1 MRVLKNER
9 LEKEVLLTLSKSDL
23 ERDVLTELL
32 SQSHQVKKHG
42 FRSGKIPPSLLFQER
57 GQQAIDAVVHKAVLN
72 AADEII
78 GDKPLGAPLG
88 YQIENPFTGSSL
100 SDLVDLDIKV
110 HAVFAPEMD
119 DIVWKDVHLD
129 RCIPVPTEEEVNV
142 SMAERAGRVMTSVAL
157 DEKRPAAIGDTLVY
171 TMTYTHKDGTI
182 KEMGGSFQLGSN
194 TLPEEFEKTLEGITE
209 GHVVSEGIKVPG
221 DFPDKSLAGKKVN
234 FKINFREI
242 RQTVPHQA
250 DEEFAKSQG
259 FETLDALREVVR
271 KSLVDSGEVLSGMIL
286 RDSLKKKLGTFQA
299 FDVPASWM
307 ESALSALKRD
317 AERKA
322 LGSAPSGDAT
332 DGDSVGSS
340 NTMDSV
346 QDSVLA
352 EKALAR
358 VRANCVIQ
366 KVVRDQRFSVSD
378 GELFAYAKAMAQSE
392 GRSIDE
398 VVGFLRR
405 NKNVVD
411 RISSEIQERKALDW
425 MSGQCT
431 IEDKEVSFDGL
442 KSLFGAAEDSI

>member
-9 LEKEVLLTLSKSDL
+9 LEKEVLLTLSKSEL

-42 FRSGKIPPSLLFQER
+42 FRSGKVPPSLLFQER

-100 SDLVDLDIKV
+100 NDLVDLDIKV
-110 HAVFAPEMD
+110 HAVFAPEID
-119 DIVWKDVHLD
+119 DIAWKDVHLD
-129 RCIPVPTEEEVNV
+129 RCIPVPTEQEIDASV
-142 SMAERAGRVMTSVAL
+142 AERAGRVMTSVAL
-157 DEKRPAAIGDTLVY
+157 IEKRPAAIGDTLVY
-171 TMTYTHKDGTI
+171 TMTYTHKDGTV
-182 KEMGGSFQLGSN
+182 KEMEGSFQLGSN

-209 GHVVSEGIKVPG
+209 GHIVSEGIKVPG

-250 DEEFAKSQG
+250 DETFAKSQG
-259 FETLDALREVVR
+259 FETLDALREVVC
-271 KSLVDSGEVLSGMIL
+271 KSLVDSGEVLSGMVL
-286 RDSLKKKLGTFQA
+286 RNSLKKQLGTLQA

-307 ESALSALKRD
+307 QSALSALRRD
-317 AERKA
+317 AERKYSSSDDSTDEGVA
-322 LGSAPSGDAT
+322 DSSKLTPDQESA
-332 DGDSVGSS
+332 
-340 NTMDSV
+340 
-346 QDSVLA
+346 LA
-352 EKALAR
+352 EQAVAR
-358 VRANCVIQ
+358 VRADCIIQ

-378 GELFAYAKAMAQSE
+378 AELFAYAKAMAQSQK
-392 GRSIDE
+392 RSIDE

-411 RISSEIQERKALDW
+411 RMSNEIQERKALDW
-425 MSGQCT
+425 MSSQCT
-431 IEDKEVSFDGL
+431 IEDKEISFEGL
-442 KSLFGAAEDSI
+442 KDLFGAAEDSL

>member
-42 FRSGKIPPSLLFQER
+42 FRSGKVPPSLLFQER

-88 YQIENPFTGSSL
+88 YHIENPFTGSSL
-100 SDLVDLDIKV
+100 NDLVDLDVKV
-110 HAVFAPEMD
+110 HAVFAPEME

-129 RCIPVPTEEEVNV
+129 RCIPVPTEQEIDA

-157 DEKRPAAIGDTLVY
+157 VEKRPAAIGDTLVY
-171 TMTYTHKDGTI
+171 TMTYTHKDGTV
-182 KEMGGSFQLGSN
+182 KEMEGSFQLGSN
-194 TLPEEFEKTLEGITE
+194 TLPEEFEKTLEGIAE

-234 FKINFREI
+234 FRINFREI

-250 DEEFAKSQG
+250 NEEFAKSQG
-259 FETLDALREVVR
+259 FETLAALREVVR
-271 KSLVDSGEVLSGMIL
+271 KSLVDSGEVLSGMVL
-286 RDSLKKKLGTFQA
+286 RDNLKRKLGTLQA

-307 ESALSALKRD
+307 QSALIAVKRD
-317 AERKA
+317 AERKS
-322 LGSAPSGDAT
+322 LGSDQSDSTEGGSGDLSQV
-332 DGDSVGSS
+332 DP
-340 NTMDSV
+340 V
-346 QDSVLA
+346 QESALA
-352 EKALAR
+352 EKAGSR

-378 GELFAYAKAMAQSE
+378 AELFAYAKAMAQSE

-411 RISSEIQERKALDW
+411 RISNEIQERKALDW

-442 KSLFGAAEDSI
+442 KDLFGAAEDSL

>member
-42 FRSGKIPPSLLFQER
+42 FRSGKVPPSLLFQER
-57 GQQAIDAVVHKAVLN
+57 GHQAIDAVVHKAVLN

-100 SDLVDLDIKV
+100 NDLVDLDVKV
-110 HAVFAPEMD
+110 HAVFAPEIG

-129 RCIPVPTEEEVNV
+129 RCVPVPTEQEVDA

-171 TMTYTHKDGTI
+171 TMTYTHKDGTV
-182 KEMGGSFQLGSN
+182 KEMEGSFRLGSN

-250 DEEFAKSQG
+250 NEEFAKSEG
-259 FETLDALREVVR
+259 FDTLAALREVVR
-271 KSLVDSGEVLSGMIL
+271 KSLVDSGDVLSGMIL
-286 RDSLKKKLGTFQA
+286 RDSLKKKLGTVQT
-299 FDVPASWM
+299 FDVPESWM
-307 ESALSALKRD
+307 QSALSILRRD

-322 LGSAPSGDAT
+322 LGSGQSDDST
-332 DGDSVGSS
+332 DESVVASS
-340 NTMDSV
+340 KLTSV
-346 QDSVLA
+346 QESALA
-352 EKALAR
+352 EKAVAR

-378 GELFAYAKAMAQSE
+378 AELFAYAKAMAQSE
-392 GRSIDE
+392 GRPIDE

-405 NKNVVD
+405 NKNVVE
-411 RISSEIQERKALDW
+411 RISNEIQERKALDW
-425 MSGQCT
+425 MSVQCT
-431 IEDKEVSFDGL
+431 IEDKEVSFGGL
-442 KSLFGAAEDSI
+442 KDLFGASEDSI